1 MLTQIEQLWRQ
12 GKLLKTAFDEYKVC
26 IEAVFGEART
36 LLQSPP
42 KTPPEFDV
50 RLAVIPDDFYSMRRN
65 LFSTLFQ
72 SVYHLLNI
80 QEDRRL
86 LYGKLNHLFRI
97 WVTSADNLL
106 DNEDKIVVPI
116 EIAGSSRVMR
126 QVISVMLADRIL
138 KNITDEAVQD
148 RTITDDE
155 ATLLTHKS
163 LQILLPSAAE
173 EASEEEGISH
183 RPDAEYVFHTIH
195 RLKTGLLFHIPFLGP
210 DTIEFNID
218 KNTLALCKE
227 GLMSFGLGCQLLDD
241 IRDIAKDYLESR
253 HNYILSTIYADYPLY
268 LAKLH
273 TIESDIDVSSNIF
286 ELFHDAV
293 CPAADRALNLLNDGL
308 LSLGSA
314 GLGIHKAAARQL
326 GLGMFQ
332 VLGVGG
338 ITKCLNV

>member
-1 MLTQIEQLWRQ
+1 MFAEIDNLWQQ
-12 GKLLKTAFDEYKVC
+12 GKFLKAAFDEYKVC
-26 IEAVFGEART
+26 IEAVFKEART

-42 KTPPEFDV
+42 KTPLEFDV
-50 RLAVIPDDFYSMRRN
+50 RLAAIPDDFYSIRRN

-72 SVYHLLNI
+72 SVYHLLQI
-80 QEDRRL
+80 RQDRRL

-106 DNEDKIVVPI
+106 DNEDKIVVPM

-138 KNITDEAVQD
+138 KNITDQAVRD
-148 RTITDDE
+148 KIITDEE

-183 RPDAEYVFHTIH
+183 RPNAEYVLNTIH

-210 DTIEFNID
+210 DTIEYNID

-227 GLMSFGLGCQLLDD
+227 GLMNFGLGCQILDD
-241 IRDIAKDYLESR
+241 IRDIAKDYLEMR
-253 HNYILSTIYADYPLY
+253 HSYILSTIYMDYPLY
-268 LAKLH
+268 VAKLH
-273 TIESDIDVSSNIF
+273 QIEPDIDVSSNIF
-286 ELFHDAV
+286 ELFPNAV
-293 CPAADRALNLLNDGL
+293 CPAAERAVKLLTNGL
-308 LSLGSA
+308 VSLGSA
-314 GLGIHKAAARQL
+314 GLGISRPVARHIS
-326 GLGMFQ
+326 LGMFD

-338 ITKCLNV
+338 LTKCLSA

>member
-1 MLTQIEQLWRQ
+1 MFTEIEILWRQ
-12 GKLLKTAFDEYKVC
+12 GKLFKTAFDEYKLC
-26 IEAVFGEART
+26 IEAVFKEAQT

-50 RLAVIPDDFYSMRRN
+50 RLAAIPDDFYSMRRN

-80 QEDRRL
+80 HEDRRL

-106 DNEDKIVVPI
+106 DNEDKIVVPM
-116 EIAGSSRVMR
+116 EITGSSRVMR
-126 QVISVMLADRIL
+126 QVISIMLADRIL
-138 KNITDEAVQD
+138 KNITDQAVD
-148 RTITDDE
+148 NKTIRPDE
-155 ATLLTHKS
+155 ASLLTHKS

-173 EASEEEGISH
+173 EASEESGITH
-183 RPDAEYVFHTIH
+183 RPNPDYILNTIH

-227 GLMSFGLGCQLLDD
+227 GLMSFGLGCQILDD
-241 IRDIAKDYLESR
+241 IRDIAKDYLEMR
-253 HNYILSTIYADYPLY
+253 HSYILSTIYTDNPLY
-268 LAKLH
+268 VAKLDQ
-273 TIESDIDVSSNIF
+273 IEPDIDVSSNIF
-286 ELFHDAV
+286 ELFPNAV
-293 CPAADRALNLLNDGL
+293 HPAADRAVKLLTDGL

-314 GLGIHKAAARQL
+314 GLGISRPAARHIS
-326 GLGMFQ
+326 LGMFD

-338 ITKCLNV
+338 LTKCLNI

>member
-1 MLTQIEQLWRQ
+1 MFTEIDNLWQQ
-12 GKLLKTAFDEYKVC
+12 GKFLKTAFDEYKVC
-26 IEAVFGEART
+26 IKAVFKEART

-42 KTPPEFDV
+42 RIPLEFDV
-50 RLAVIPDDFYSMRRN
+50 RLAAIPDDFYSIRRN

-72 SVYHLLNI
+72 SVYHLL
-80 QEDRRL
+80 QVRQDRRL

-106 DNEDKIVVPI
+106 DNEDKVVVPM

-126 QVISVMLADRIL
+126 QVISIMLADRIL
-138 KNITDEAVQD
+138 KNITDQAVQD
-148 RTITDDE
+148 KVITDDE

-183 RPDAEYVFHTIH
+183 RPDAEYVLNTIH

-218 KNTLALCKE
+218 RNTLALCKE
-227 GLMSFGLGCQLLDD
+227 GLMSFGLGCQILDD
-241 IRDIAKDYLESR
+241 IRDISKDYLESR
-253 HNYILSTIYADYPLY
+253 HNYILSAIYTDYALY
-268 LAKLH
+268 VAKLH
-273 TIESDIDVSSNIF
+273 QIQSDIDGSSNLF
-286 ELFHDAV
+286 ELFPDAV
-293 CPAADRALNLLNDGL
+293 NPAADRAVKLLTDGL

-314 GLGIHKAAARQL
+314 GLGISRPVARHIS
-326 GLGMFQ
+326 LGMFD

-338 ITKCLNV
+338 LTKCLSA